1 MVADA
6 CEGGSCGL
14 LRRRFWFWAR
24 AAELDATFVG
34 TERKNAQN
42 EEAHPEGPEGAAV
55 TG

>member
-6 CEGGSCGL
+6 CEGVVVAFCGDVSGSGL
-14 LRRRFWFWAR
+14 GPPNWTRRLS
-24 AAELDATFVG
+24 EPNG
-34 TERKNAQN
+34 KNAQN